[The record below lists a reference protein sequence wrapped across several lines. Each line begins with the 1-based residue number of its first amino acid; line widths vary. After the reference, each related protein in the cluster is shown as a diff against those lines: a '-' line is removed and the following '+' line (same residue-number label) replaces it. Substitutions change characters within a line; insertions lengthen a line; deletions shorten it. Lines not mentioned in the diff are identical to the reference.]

1 MRTAHVFRNVSGQ
14 LILFAALT
22 LVGSMN
28 VSVDG
33 QENQRVFIRNGKP
46 VGIHDV
52 DGKWKQRDA
61 VLEGQGERVY
71 LYADRMI
78 AAGDFTISARLRM
91 QNQLKSAAGF
101 VLGDSFFGFEGAK
114 GEEIFLNGPL
124 FGGYQ
129 NVKPSRLAFERGA
142 WIDFEVQRRNGVM
155 KFLVDGKTLHE
166 LRHEGPLGQV
176 GFTPW
181 RSTMQIQHFAA
192 TGTLVKRPSPRSRG
206 YSIPTLDLAAEKN
219 RQVIVDREE
228 GQYLG
233 HVTTVLLEDNRT
245 MIAVYP
251 KGHGRGAIVMKRSV
265 DGGKTWSQR
274 LSVPGNWSTSKE
286 VPTIHRVIDRRGV
299 KRLILFSGL
308 YPVRMAV
315 SEDDGKHWSPLK
327 KIGDFGGI
335 VTMGCVARLANGDYM
350 ALFHDDGRFFKN
362 SGKPGRFVVYKTV
375 SSDGGLT
382 WSPPSV
388 VATHAHAHL
397 CEPGILRSP
406 DGRQLAVLL
415 RENSRR
421 LNSFLVVSNDEGRT
435 WSQPIQLPA
444 SLTGDRHTGVY
455 SSDGRLFISFRDTTH
470 VSSTKG
476 DWVAWVGTYEDLIK
490 GREGQY
496 RVRLMDNHK
505 GGDCAYPGVEILP
518 DDTIVTTTYGH
529 WVAGKQPY
537 IVSVRLK
544 LAELDLKWSR
554 QQKEPAL
561 QENE

>member
-1 MRTAHVFRNVSGQ
+1 MKANTALGNGSRKWVFVAGLVLAGSLNV
-14 LILFAALT
+14 
-22 LVGSMN
+22 LVH
-28 VSVDG
+28 G

-46 VGIHDV
+46 VGVHDTE
-52 DGKWKQRDA
+52 GNWQLRDA

-78 AAGDFTISARLRM
+78 GTGDFTVSARLRM
-91 QNQLKSAAGF
+91 RNQAKSAAGF

-124 FGGYQ
+124 FGGYRH
-129 NVKPSRLAFERGA
+129 VKPSRLAFKRGA
-142 WIDFEVQRRNGVM
+142 WIDFQVQRRNGVM
-155 KFLVDGKTLHE
+155 KFQVDGKTIHE
-166 LRHEGPLGQV
+166 FRHDGPVGQV
-176 GFTPW
+176 GFAPW

-192 TGTLVKRPSPRSRG
+192 TGTLVERPQPKSRG
-206 YSIPTLDLAAEKN
+206 YSIPTLDLATEKH

-233 HVTTVLLEDNRT
+233 HVTTVLLEDKRT
-245 MIAVYP
+245 MVAVYP
-251 KGHGRGAIVMKRSV
+251 KGHGRGAIVMKRSL

-274 LSVPGNWSTSKE
+274 LPVPENWSTSKE
-286 VPTIHRVIDRRGV
+286 VPTIHRVIDPRGV

-350 ALFHDDGRFFKN
+350 ALFHDDGRFFQN
-362 SGKPGRFVVYKTV
+362 SGKPGRFIVYKTV

-382 WSPPSV
+382 WSVPSV
-388 VATHAHAHL
+388 VATHPRAHL

-421 LNSFLVVSNDEGRT
+421 LNSFLIVSNDEGKT
-435 WSQPIQLPA
+435 WSQPIELPA

-470 VSSTKG
+470 ASPTKG

-529 WVAGKQPY
+529 WTAGKQPY

-544 LAELDLKWSR
+544 LTELDQKGVQ
-554 QQKEPAL
+554 QQKKPTV
-561 QENE
+561 QEHE